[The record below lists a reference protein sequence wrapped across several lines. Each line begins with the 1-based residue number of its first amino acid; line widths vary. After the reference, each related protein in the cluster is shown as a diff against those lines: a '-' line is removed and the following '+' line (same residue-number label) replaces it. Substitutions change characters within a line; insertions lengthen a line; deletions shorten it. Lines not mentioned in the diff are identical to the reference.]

1 MFTLPNFNNFEHL
14 LTYMYKTKT
23 AGTEEV
29 YSPLTG
35 TAQKRGSLLNKTM
48 SEHTILMGV
57 LRHMRTTPGAY
68 TCMNPASFMQR
79 MKRCVLRVTILVSYM
94 KFDVRDLVCC

>member
-1 MFTLPNFNNFEHL
+1 
-14 LTYMYKTKT
+14 MYKTKT

-68 TCMNPASFMQR
+68 TCTCMNPASFMQR
-79 MKRCVLRVTILVSYM
+79 MKRCVLRVTILVLHE
-94 KFDVRDLVCC
+94 VRCQTWRAVETDLSNNCMYS

>member
-1 MFTLPNFNNFEHL
+1 
-14 LTYMYKTKT
+14 MYKTKT

-48 SEHTILMGV
+48 SEHTIL
-57 LRHMRTTPGAY
+57 RHMTTTPGAY
-68 TCMNPASFMQR
+68 TCMNPASFKQW

-94 KFDVRDLVCC
+94 KFDARDLACC

>member
-48 SEHTILMGV
+48 SEHTILIGV
-57 LRHMRTTPGAY
+57 LRHMTTTPGAD
-68 TCMNPASFMQR
+68 TFMNPTSFMQR
-79 MKRCVLRVTILVSYM
+79 MKRCVLWVTILVSYM
-94 KFDVRDLVCC
+94 KFDVRDLACC